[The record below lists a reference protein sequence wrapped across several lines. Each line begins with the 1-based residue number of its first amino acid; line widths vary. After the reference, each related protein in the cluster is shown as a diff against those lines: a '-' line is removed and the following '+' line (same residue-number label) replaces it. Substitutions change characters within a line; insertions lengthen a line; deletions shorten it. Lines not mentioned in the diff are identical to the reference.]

1 MVGVVDTV
9 IGRGTIV
16 RARDIAVLAMA
27 GDPVCQGDIIEVA
40 AGGRVDI
47 RLNDGAMLYLPAG
60 TRLELGDFAQDSGSS
75 SHRGLFA
82 KTRSIFR
89 LIGSRLAGSGIL
101 TADTPIG
108 TVRASGFGLLSFAA
122 LTFSLLK
129 DARAAEP
136 NVTFL
141 DDDTITYKD
150 MHHGVFELV
159 TKEANPRHIVVDD
172 PGVTVILTTRGS
184 SVGVSQVSNSP
195 AHMEDLRNAQQEAL
209 AGYAKGVWAKGSGM
223 PAYDGSPLLQPIN
236 FSDPDPSP
244 IPNQLGPLPGT
255 VLPYVIIYHPPPQ
268 PPKLNLGVAPT
279 EVDTSVFDDFST
291 AHGTFSAS
299 TTNGGA
305 ITFGVVGGVASNM
318 VRGAQTY
325 DVSSVGTFGTFYLNS
340 ASGAYTFVPNNDAIN
355 ALKVNAIQ
363 SFVITVSDGTLISS
377 ESFNITIVGVD
388 DASIISGVINGSVVG
403 AVGVN
408 GASPSLLIANGL
420 LTDTD
425 VDDPANTF
433 ATVSTPTTSAGG
445 YGSFTI
451 TTGGVWTYTLDNDN
465 STIQALGVGD
475 VLTDSFTVTTI
486 GGTPQ
491 VITITI
497 HGPLIGAGTAPSLT
511 LSETHLTATALD
523 DNIAGSAP
531 NAALTTVSADFSAAF
546 VTASGLTGTT
556 LSYALTITGGNGT
569 ASGLIDSHTGLADL
583 LVLNGNTIE
592 GRVGAI
598 DGTLAFTIALDPV
611 TGRVTFTEFR
621 AVTQPLGT
629 SPDSGEGVTLA
640 TGVVTLI
647 GIVATNGEFQDVT
660 LDLGSRLTIT
670 DDGPSIRT
678 NPTAPSLTLSETHL
692 TATVLDDG
700 IAGSVPNASLTTT
713 SADFSTAFSSVQGAD
728 GATIQYALAI
738 AGGNGAASGLIDSHT
753 GLADV
758 LVLNGNTI
766 EGRVGGTAGT
776 LAFAITLDP
785 ATGRVTFTEYRP
797 VKQPF
802 GTDPDGGEAI
812 GLSAGVVS
820 LIATITDRD
829 GDFQSA
835 SLDLGSRLSISDD
848 GPTIATSG
856 TTPSLTLSE
865 SHLTATALDDNIPGS
880 APDLSLTTI
889 SADFSTA
896 FTSVQGADSAAIRY
910 SLTIAGGNGAASGLI
925 DSHTGLA
932 DVLVLNGNTIE
943 GHVGTTTGTLAFSI
957 ALDPMT
963 GRVTFTE
970 YRAVKQS
977 GTSSEG
983 GVTLGAGI
991 VSLVATIT
999 DKDGDFQIAHIDL
1012 GQQLTITGDNPSIAT
1027 NGTTPSLTLSET
1039 HLTATAFDDNIA
1051 GSAPNAALTTTFA
1064 DFSTA
1069 FSSVQGANGATI
1081 GYTLTI
1087 TGGNET
1093 ASGLIDSHT
1102 GLADVLVLNGNTIE
1116 GHVGTTT
1123 GTLAF
1128 TITVN
1133 PATGRVTFT
1142 EYRAV
1147 VQPLASSLDTG
1158 EAIGFSFGI
1167 VNLVATITDNDGNAQ
1182 SASLDL
1188 GKQLTITDDG
1198 PSIRTSGTTPALSL
1212 SETHLTATTF
1222 DDNIAGSA
1230 PNAAQTTTA
1239 ADFSTAFSSVQ
1250 GADGATIS
1258 YALAIAGGNGTASGL
1273 VDSHTGLADVLVLN
1287 GNTIEGHVG
1296 ASTGALAFT
1305 ITVDPMT
1312 GRVTF
1317 TEYRAVTQ
1325 PLGTD
1330 PDHGEGVTL
1339 AGGIVSLT
1347 ATITDKDG
1355 DFQSASLDLGKQ
1367 LTITDDGPSIRLSGT
1382 IPALSLSETHL
1393 TATTFDDNIAG
1404 SAPNAAQTTTAA
1416 DFSTAFTSVQ
1426 GADGATISYAL
1437 KITGGNGTASGLID
1451 SHTGLADVLVLNGN
1465 TIEGRVGTTTG
1476 ALAFTIA
1483 IDPAAGFV
1491 TFTEYRAVTQPLGT
1505 NPDNGEGVT
1514 LGGGIVS
1521 LTATI
1526 TDTDGDFQSASLDLG
1541 KQLTIT
1547 DDGPSIMLSGTT
1559 PSLTLSEMHLTATA
1573 FDDNTAG
1580 SAPNASLTATSA
1592 DFSTAFS
1599 SVQGADGASVGYAL
1613 TITGGNGTASGLID
1627 SHTGLADILVLN
1639 GDTIEGH
1646 VGSTTGTL
1654 AFTIEIDP
1662 ATGSVTF
1669 TEYRPVTQ
1677 PLGTAPDIGEA
1688 VALNAGTVNLVATVT
1703 DKDGDF
1709 QSASFDLGKQLTI
1722 ADDGP
1727 SIGGFPD
1734 TDIAA
1739 QDNQTVNGTY
1749 SINFGAD
1756 GDAGMSVAVHNGAVG
1771 ATGYN
1776 LATSSLGGGITS
1788 VHVTGNG
1795 DDYSFYY
1802 TTHVVSGG
1810 VEMDA
1815 YLSDSGGTLAD
1826 PYFKLLIDPD
1836 GTFSFNLES
1845 VDVLKQVTVAG
1856 STFGASG
1863 GGTPSLTAPDGELV
1877 ITGSDNSGHPIDVK
1891 ASSNGIAVGD
1901 TGLSMDP
1908 NEQLNLA
1915 FSNEQPQISFM
1926 LTQWQGNGTAGVV
1939 FKVLDGSSDV
1949 HDFSIDIPKPH
1960 SGNTTVFVQ
1969 QTSDSSLINTSTFDG
1984 ATSTYTLYVGK
1995 EFNQV
2000 QIDYNQAASGNATF
2014 TINNITYNEKTTIPS
2029 TDLLFDVLATDRD
2042 GDSAAT
2048 NLQVDILGVTTAA
2061 PAPIFAA
2068 MGSSIISDPIT
2079 HVQHD
2084 LIL

>member
-1 MVGVVDTV
+1 MVGIVDTV
-9 IGRGTIV
+9 IGRGTIM
-16 RARDIAVLAMA
+16 RARDIALSAVA

-40 AGGRVDI
+40 AGGRVEI
-47 RLNDGAMLYLPAG
+47 RLNDGAMLDLPAG
-60 TRLELGDFAQDSGSS
+60 SRLELGDFAQGSGSS

-89 LIGSRLAGSGIL
+89 LIGSRLAGPGVL

-108 TVRASGFGLLSFAA
+108 TVRASGFSLLSFAA
-122 LTFSLLK
+122 LTFSLAK

-141 DDDTITYKD
+141 DDDNIAYKD

-184 SVGVSQVSNSP
+184 SVSVSQVSNSP
-195 AHMEDLRNAQQEAL
+195 SHMEDLRYAQQEAL
-209 AGYAKGVWAKGSGM
+209 AGYAKGVWAKGSGA
-223 PAYDGSPLLQPIN
+223 PTYNGSPLLQPIN
-236 FSDPDPSP
+236 FSDPDPP
-244 IPNQLGPLPGT
+244 PVPNQLGPLPGA

-268 PPKLNLGVAPT
+268 PPKLNLGAAPM
-279 EVDTSVFDDFST
+279 EVDTSIFDDFSS
-291 AHGTFSAS
+291 AHGTFAAS

-305 ITFGVVGGVASNM
+305 LTFGLVGGVASNM
-318 VRGAQTY
+318 VRGAQNY

-363 SFVITVSDGTLISS
+363 SFVVTVSDGTLISS

-388 DASIISGVINGSVVG
+388 DASIISGVTNGSVVG

-408 GASPSLLIANGL
+408 GASPNLLIASGA

-433 ATVSTPTTSAGG
+433 TAVNTPTTSAGG

-451 TTGGVWTYTLDNDN
+451 TTDGVWTYTLDNDN

-491 VITITI
+491 LITITI
-497 HGPLIGAGTAPSLT
+497 HGPLIGAGTAPALT

-523 DNIAGSAP
+523 DNIGGSAP
-531 NAALTTVSADFSAAF
+531 NAALTTISADFSAAF
-546 VTASGLTGTT
+546 VTASGLSGTT
-556 LSYALTITGGNGT
+556 VSYALMITGGNGT

-598 DGTLAFTIALDPV
+598 DGALAFTIALDPV

-621 AVTQPLGT
+621 AVAQPLGT
-629 SPDSGEGVTLA
+629 SPDGGEGVALA
-640 TGVVTLI
+640 TGAVTLI
-647 GIVATNGEFQDVT
+647 GTVTKDGEFQDVT

-678 NPTAPSLTLSETHL
+678 NGTAPSLTLSETHL
-692 TATVLDDG
+692 TAT
-700 IAGSVPNASLTTT
+700 
-713 SADFSTAFSSVQGAD
+713 
-728 GATIQYALAI
+728 
-738 AGGNGAASGLIDSHT
+738 
-753 GLADV
+753 
-758 LVLNGNTI
+758 
-766 EGRVGGTAGT
+766 
-776 LAFAITLDP
+776 
-785 ATGRVTFTEYRP
+785 
-797 VKQPF
+797 
-802 GTDPDGGEAI
+802 
-812 GLSAGVVS
+812 
-820 LIATITDRD
+820 
-829 GDFQSA
+829 
-835 SLDLGSRLSISDD
+835 
-848 GPTIATSG
+848 
-856 TTPSLTLSE
+856 
-865 SHLTATALDDNIPGS
+865 ALDDNIAGS
-880 APDLSLTTI
+880 APDLSLTTT

-932 DVLVLNGNTIE
+932 DVLILNGNTIE

-957 ALDPMT
+957 ALDPIT

-983 GVTLGAGI
+983 GVTLSAGA

-999 DKDGDFQIAHIDL
+999 DSDGDFQIASLDL
-1012 GQQLTITGDNPSIAT
+1012 GQQLTITGDNPSIKT
-1027 NGTTPSLTLSET
+1027 NGNTPSLTLSET
-1039 HLTATAFDDNIA
+1039 HLTATALDDNTA
-1051 GSAPNAALTTTFA
+1051 GSAPNAALTTTSA

-1081 GYTLTI
+1081 GYALTI
-1087 TGGNET
+1087 TGGNNT

-1116 GHVGTTT
+1116 GHVGTT
-1123 GTLAF
+1123 GGALAF

-1147 VQPLASSLDTG
+1147 VQPLATSPDTG
-1158 EAIGFSFGI
+1158 EGVAFGIGI

-1198 PSIRTSGTTPALSL
+1198 PSIGTSGTTPSLSL

-1230 PNAAQTTTA
+1230 PNAAQTTTS
-1239 ADFSTAFSSVQ
+1239 ADFSTAFTSFR

-1296 ASTGALAFT
+1296 ATTGTLAFT
-1305 ITVDPMT
+1305 ITLDPVT

-1367 LTITDDGPSIRLSGT
+1367 LTITDDGPSIELSGT
-1382 IPALSLSETHL
+1382 TPALSLSETHL
-1393 TATTFDDNIAG
+1393 TATALDDNIAG
-1404 SAPNAAQTTTAA
+1404 SSPNASQTTTSTN
-1416 DFSTAFTSVQ
+1416 FSTAFSSVQ

-1451 SHTGLADVLVLNGN
+1451 SHSGLADVLVLNGN

-1476 ALAFTIA
+1476 TLAFTITV
-1483 IDPAAGFV
+1483 DPATGFV
-1491 TFTEYRAVTQPLGT
+1491 TFTEYRAVTQPFGT
-1505 NPDNGEGVT
+1505 NQDNGEGIS
-1514 LGGGIVS
+1514 LGSGIVS

-1526 TDTDGDFQSASLDLG
+1526 TDKDGDFQSASLDLG

-1547 DDGPSIMLSGTT
+1547 DDGPSIRLSGTR
-1559 PSLTLSEMHLTATA
+1559 PSLTLSEANLTATA

-1580 SAPNASLTATSA
+1580 SAPNASLTTTST

-1599 SVQGADGASVGYAL
+1599 SVQGADGASIGYAL

-1627 SHTGLADILVLN
+1627 SHTGLADVLVLN
-1639 GDTIEGH
+1639 GDKIEGH

-1654 AFTIEIDP
+1654 AFTIEVDP

-1677 PLGTAPDIGEA
+1677 PLGTDPDTGEA

-1709 QSASFDLGKQLTI
+1709 QSASLDLGKQLTI
-1722 ADDGP
+1722 TDDGP
-1727 SIGGFPD
+1727 SIGGFSD

-1749 SINFGAD
+1749 TINFGAD
-1756 GDAGMSVAVHNGAVG
+1756 GDGGMSVAVHNGAVG
-1771 ATGYN
+1771 NTGYN

-1795 DDYSFYY
+1795 DDYNFYY
-1802 TTHVVSGG
+1802 TTHAVGGG

-1815 YLSDSGGTLAD
+1815 YLSDSSGALTD
-1826 PYFKLLIDPD
+1826 PYFKLLMDPD

-1863 GGTPSLTAPDGELV
+1863 SGTPSLTAPDGVLV
-1877 ITGSDNSGHPIDVK
+1877 ITGSDNGGHPIDVK

-1939 FKVLDGSSDV
+1939 FKVLNGSSDV

-1960 SGNTTVFVQ
+1960 SGNATVFVQ
-1969 QTSDSSLINTSTFDG
+1969 ETSDTSLINTSTFDS
-1984 ATSTYTLYVGK
+1984 ATSTYTLYVGG
-1995 EFNQV
+1995 EFNKV
-2000 QIDYNQAASGNATF
+2000 QIDYDQAASGNATF
-2014 TINNITYNEKTTIPS
+2014 TINNITYIEKTTIPG
-2029 TDLLFDVLATDRD
+2029 TDLLFDVLATDKD
-2042 GDSAAT
+2042 GDSAAAG
-2048 NLQVDILGVTTAA
+2048 LQVDILGTTTAA
-2061 PAPIFAA
+2061 PAPIIA
-2068 MGSSIISDPIT
+2068 MGGSSISDPVT